1 VLGSAL
7 DLQIVIPKDGKATVQ
22 TVTPG
27 LRIVYVF

>member
-1 VLGSAL
+1 LTRARG
-7 DLQIVIPKDGKATVQ
+7 QIAIPEADRAKPTVQ